1 MNLFSNILIY
11 GLLSGLA
18 TVAGIYLVLS
28 KESWAKRNSVYLISF
43 SAGVLLAT
51 AMGRLMPEALSL
63 EPNAL
68 LWFLV
73 SFIFFYIVEH
83 GLILHSCNEHS
94 HCEVHHP
101 IDQIALI
108 GMGLHSLMDGIIIGV
123 GFEVSPS
130 LGIIATISVLLHR
143 LPDGIAMT
151 SILVHSH
158 YKRSKTLLYTW
169 IVAMAAPVGAIASF
183 FFLKNVNE
191 AVLGII
197 VALAAGSFIYIAA
210 SDLIPEIHRKSNFA
224 NIVLVLLGAAIPFI
238 VKAFLP

>member
-1 MNLFSNILIY
+1 MNLFTSIIVY

-18 TVAGIYLVLS
+18 TIAGTYLVLS
-28 KESWAKRNSVYLISF
+28 KEAWAKKNSVYLISF

-51 AMGRLMPEALSL
+51 AMGRLIPESLALQ
-63 EPNAL
+63 PNAL
-68 LWFLV
+68 VWILV

-83 GLILHSCNEHS
+83 GLILHACNEGA

-101 IDQIALI
+101 IDSITLI
-108 GMGLHSLMDGIIIGV
+108 GMGLHSLLDGIIIGV
-123 GFEVSPS
+123 GFEISPS

-158 YKRSKTLLYTW
+158 YEKQKTLLFTW

-183 FFLKNVNE
+183 FFLKSVNE
-191 AVLGII
+191 AFLGII

-210 SDLIPEIHRKSNFA
+210 SDLIPEIHRKSSFA
-224 NIVLVLLGAAIPFI
+224 NIVLVVLGALIPFI
-238 VKAFLP
+238 VKVIFS